1 MEDNKSNI
9 QNNKEIDANQ
19 LSFLKVD
26 QLIRGSHALS
36 LMLWN
41 VDIFVGLNGEIF

>member
-19 LSFLKVD
+19 LNFLKVD
-26 QLIRGSHALS
+26 QAKKRITCFKFNA
-36 LMLWN
+36 
-41 VDIFVGLNGEIF
+41 EE